1 MIVDE
6 YQNMSAHE
14 LETIVTRVGENTH
27 LILCGDS
34 GQTDLKGNEASE
46 HGRIVEILTAMDEF
60 GVYEF
65 GVEDIVR
72 SEFVRRYYEVKELVY
87 KGGLHRTLGV

>member
-1 MIVDE
+1 
-6 YQNMSAHE
+6 
-14 LETIVTRVGENTH
+14 
-27 LILCGDS
+27 
-34 GQTDLKGNEASE
+34 
-46 HGRIVEILTAMDEF
+46 MDEF